1 MVSCF
6 SYYILMKKTIALC
19 ICSVL
24 ICILAFGI
32 CLKKI
37 NREGFTVKSE
47 EYQTILELWNIDTFE
62 GGTGSRKDFLLKTG
76 AKYEKKHK
84 GVIVSV
90 INYTPL
96 GAKQALKTKVPDMVS
111 CGAGMD
117 FFIPYL
123 NSISFSSNYKTVN
136 LGKKSYGI
144 AWCYGVY
151 VLIGGGNKN
160 LAVGQGEYNN
170 PLKHYDIKGYESV
183 KTYSPYSAY
192 SEFLKGKCD
201 LLGTQRDLYRLSNK
215 GVEFEYKVLDEY
227 SDLAQNMLI
236 TTQNK
241 KNFTYCESFL
251 SYMLTE
257 EVQSRLGEIGLLPVK
272 KTGIYKD
279 GVLERAEKVEI
290 KKFSSFFDY
299 KQKQ

>member
-19 ICSVL
+19 ISSVL
-24 ICILAFGI
+24 ICITAFGV

-76 AKYEKKHK
+76 IKYEKKHK
-84 GVIVSV
+84 GVIISV
-90 INYTPL
+90 INYTPF
-96 GAKQALKTKVPDMVS
+96 GAEQALKTKVPDIVS

-123 NSISFSSNYKTVN
+123 NSVSFSSAYKTVN
-136 LGKKSYGI
+136 YGKKSYGI

-151 VLIGGGNKN
+151 VLIGSGNKT

-227 SDLAQNMLI
+227 SDLAQNMLV

-257 EVQSRLGEIGLLPVK
+257 EVQSRLSEIGLLPVK
-272 KTGIYKD
+272 KTEIYKN
-279 GVLERAEKVEI
+279 GVLEQAEKTQI
-290 KKFSSFFDY
+290 KNFESFF
-299 KQKQ
+299 KSGKK